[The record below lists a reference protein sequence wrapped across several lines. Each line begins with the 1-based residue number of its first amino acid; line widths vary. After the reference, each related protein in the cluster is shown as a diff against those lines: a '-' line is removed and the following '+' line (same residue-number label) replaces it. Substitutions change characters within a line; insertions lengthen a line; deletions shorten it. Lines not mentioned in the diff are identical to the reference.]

1 MSKIQLSRFA
11 PRKLGCAGVLNVI
24 AGVSCAALSIGAAS
38 AADLSRPPPTAPP
51 YVPPYYNWTG
61 FYIGVNGGGAWG
73 TSNWSP
79 LPGSFNTSGGL
90 VGGTLGYNWQFG
102 QWVWG
107 LEGDADWSDIQGNT
121 TGPGCG
127 IGGICTTKN
136 DFLAT
141 VRGRLGFA
149 ADRWMPYVTGGLAIG
164 DIKSSNPI
172 AFGVD
177 QTNAGWTVGGGLEFA
192 LASNWTAKVEYLY
205 VDLGNVNCTV
215 TCSPLTNSVS
225 FTANVVRGGFNW
237 RF

>member
-1 MSKIQLSRFA
+1 MNRYLSLFA
-11 PRKLGCAGVLNVI
+11 SVLGL
-24 AGVSCAALSIGAAS
+24 ALSIGTAS
-38 AADLSRPPPTAPP
+38 AADLSRPPPTKAPP

-61 FYIGVNGGGAWG
+61 FYIGVNGGGGWG

-90 VGGTLGYNWQFG
+90 VGGTIGYNWQFG

-107 LEGDADWSDIQGNT
+107 LEGDGDWSDIKGNT
-121 TGPGCG
+121 TGTALSCG
-127 IGGICTTKN
+127 VGPCTTQN

-149 ADRWMPYVTGGLAIG
+149 ADRWMPYITGGLAIG
-164 DIKSSNPI
+164 DIKVSNPI
-172 AFGVD
+172 APGVD
-177 QTNAGWTVGGGLEFA
+177 QTNAGWTAGGGIEFA

-215 TCSPLTNSVS
+215 TCGPLTNSVS
-225 FTANVVRGGFNW
+225 FTANIVRGGFNY

>member
-1 MSKIQLSRFA
+1 MNRYLSAFA
-11 PRKLGCAGVLNVI
+11 SVLGL
-24 AGVSCAALSIGAAS
+24 ALSIGAAS
-38 AADLSRPPPTAPP
+38 AADLSRPPPITKAPP

-61 FYIGVNGGGAWG
+61 FYIGVNGGGGWG

-107 LEGDADWSDIQGNT
+107 LEGDADWSDIKGSA

-127 IGGICTTKN
+127 IGSCTTQN

-141 VRGRLGFA
+141 ARGRLGFA

-164 DIKSSNPI
+164 DIKASNPI
-172 AFGVD
+172 ALGVN
-177 QTNAGWTVGGGLEFA
+177 QTNAGWTAGGGIEFA

-205 VDLGNVNCTV
+205 VDLGHVNCTV
-215 TCSPLTNSVS
+215 TCGPLTNSVS
-225 FTANVVRGGFNW
+225 FTANVVRGGFNY

>member
-1 MSKIQLSRFA
+1 MNRYLSAFA
-11 PRKLGCAGVLNVI
+11 SVLGL
-24 AGVSCAALSIGAAS
+24 ALSIGAAS
-38 AADLSRPPPTAPP
+38 AADLSRPPPITKAPP
-51 YVPPYYNWTG
+51 YVAPYYNWTG

-73 TSNWSP
+73 KTKWDP

-90 VGGTLGYNWQFG
+90 VGGTIGYNWQFG

-107 LEGDADWSDIQGNT
+107 LEGDGDWSDIKGST

-127 IGGICTTKN
+127 IGSCTTKN
-136 DFLAT
+136 DFLST

-149 ADRWMPYVTGGLAIG
+149 ADRWMPYITGGLAIG
-164 DIKSSNPI
+164 DIKTSNPLGL
-172 AFGVD
+172 GVD
-177 QTNAGWTVGGGLEFA
+177 QTNAGWTAGGGIEFA

-215 TCSPLTNSVS
+215 TCGPLTNSVS
-225 FTANVVRGGFNW
+225 FTANVVRGGFNF

>member
-1 MSKIQLSRFA
+1 MNRYLSAFA
-11 PRKLGCAGVLNVI
+11 SVLGL
-24 AGVSCAALSIGAAS
+24 ALSIGAAS
-38 AADLSRPPPTAPP
+38 AADLSRPPPPTKAPP

-61 FYIGVNGGGAWG
+61 FYIGVNGGYGWG

-79 LPGSFNTSGGL
+79 LPGSLNTSGGL

-107 LEGDADWSDIQGNT
+107 LEGDADWSNINGST

-127 IGGICTTKN
+127 GGSCSTNN
-136 DFLAT
+136 DFLST

-149 ADRWMPYVTGGLAIG
+149 ADRWMPYITGGLAIG
-164 DIKSSNPI
+164 NIRTSNPVGV
-172 AFGVD
+172 GVD

-205 VDLGNVNCTV
+205 VDLGQVDCGG
-215 TCSPLTNSVS
+215 TCGPLTAGGLPFTNSVS
-225 FTANVVRGGFNW
+225 FTANVVRGGFNY